1 MTANIREIR
10 IATRE
15 SKLALWQAEHVAAR
29 LREYYPHINVRL
41 VPMTTQGDQILD
53 EPLARIGGKGLFIK
67 ELEQAMARGEADI
80 AVHSMKDV
88 GVHLPD
94 GFRIAAILP
103 RENPHDAFVS
113 NNYASLAELPPGAR
127 VGTCSLRRRMQ
138 LARLRSD
145 LQLLDL
151 RGNVQTRLAKLDRG
165 DFDAIVLACA
175 GLIRL
180 GLQER
185 IRAEL
190 PPQQSLPAI
199 GQGAIGIECHEDS
212 AVYPLLAALNDA
224 DTALC
229 VHTERVINRHLE
241 GSCQVPLA
249 AYATLH
255 SDRIHLAARIG
266 MPDGSRYLAAEDDAP
281 RADAETLG
289 DRIATRLIADG
300 ARDILQTLSHE

>member
-1 MTANIREIR
+1 MTANISEIR

-29 LREYYPHINVRL
+29 LRAHYPHLAVRL
-41 VPMTTQGDQILD
+41 VPMTTRGDQILD
-53 EPLARIGGKGLFIK
+53 APLARIGGKGLFIK

-88 GVHLPD
+88 GVHLPE
-94 GFRIAAILP
+94 GFRI
-103 RENPHDAFVS
+103 
-113 NNYASLAELPPGAR
+113 AELPPGAR

-138 LARLRSD
+138 LARLRPD
-145 LQLLDL
+145 LKLLDL
-151 RGNVQTRLAKLDRG
+151 RGNVQTRLDKLDRG

-180 GLQER
+180 GLQAR

-190 PPQQSLPAI
+190 PPEQSLPAI
-199 GQGAIGIECHEDS
+199 GQGAIGIECHETS
-212 AVYPLLAALNDA
+212 VAYPLLAALDDA

-229 VHTERVINRHLE
+229 VHTERIINAHLE

-249 AYATLH
+249 AHAALH
-255 SDRIHLAARIG
+255 GERIHLAARIG
-266 MPDGSRYLAAEDDAP
+266 MPDGSRYLSAADDAP
-281 RADAETLG
+281 RRDAEALG
-289 DRIATRLIADG
+289 NHIAARRIADG